1 MYSCFPT
8 GREFEVFLN
17 SFLTALG
24 FEEVVTTQ
32 YVGDKG
38 IDLTCIKSGL
48 DLNGTDTINYYVQAK
63 RYARSNK
70 VQPKEVRDLKGT
82 TKRDKNGNILN
93 SNYINVF
100 ITTSTFTKAALTEAT
115 DNPNMPVI
123 TIDGEQLIQYC
134 IEKGIGFNYKPVF
147 SKNEIIALTQS
158 TPTVNTAATNET
170 EYLVEREITKNDI
183 RARILVIPQVIKSEL
198 AESEEKFTV
207 MFRDVRNRCGNS
219 HHNEYHTASDC
230 AHPDVAGNF
239 VEQPVE
245 NRQYKHHYNE
255 SENHIDVQP
264 DFNAVISAVERNAR
278 SEIAYVVYK
287 KYKRKSYAVCKR
299 SDEEHLPLLPAL
311 SAYTAIY
318 PYGV

>member
-1 MYSCFPT
+1 MTILELTNEEIDKYIDELYSCFPT
-8 GREFEVFLN
+8 GREFEIFLN

-38 IDLTCIKSGL
+38 IDLTCIKNGL

-63 RYARSNK
+63 RYARNNK

-123 TIDGEQLIQYC
+123 TIDGAQLIQYC

-147 SKNEIIALTQS
+147 SKNEIISLTQS
-158 TPTVNTAATNET
+158 APTANTVYTNKT

-183 RARILVIPQVIKSEL
+183 RARMLVIPQIIKSEL
-198 AESEEKFTV
+198 ANDKSKFTV
-207 MFRDVRNRCGNS
+207 VFNG
-219 HHNEYHTASDC
+219 
-230 AHPDVAGNF
+230 
-239 VEQPVE
+239 VEKQLNIDKARYYLSGVTDFY
-245 NRQYKHHYNE
+245 RQFGLLA
-255 SENHIDVQP
+255 DDGV
-264 DFNAVISAVERNAR
+264 F
-278 SEIAYVVYK
+278 
-287 KYKRKSYAVCKR
+287 VCKKAKWKI
-299 SDEEHLPLLPAL
+299 DGDKIIVDL
-311 SAYTAIY
+311 
-318 PYGV
+318 V

>member
-1 MYSCFPT
+1 MTILELTKEEIDKYIDELYSCFST
-8 GREFEVFLN
+8 GREFEIFLN
-17 SFLTALG
+17 SFLGALG

-93 SNYINVF
+93 NNYVNVF

-123 TIDGEQLIQYC
+123 TIDGAQLIQYC
-134 IEKGIGFNYKPVF
+134 IEKGIGFNYRPVF
-147 SKNEIIALTQS
+147 SKNEIISLTQS
-158 TPTVNTAATNET
+158 APTVNTVATNET

-198 AESEEKFTV
+198 SENQEKFIVVFNGIEKLLNVDKT
-207 MFRDVRNRCGNS
+207 R
-219 HHNEYHTASDC
+219 
-230 AHPDVAGNF
+230 
-239 VEQPVE
+239 
-245 NRQYKHHYNE
+245 RQYFGGVTDFYKQFGLLTTDGVFV
-255 SENHIDVQP
+255 SKKAKWKIDGDKIIV
-264 DFNAVISAVERNAR
+264 DLI
-278 SEIAYVVYK
+278 
-287 KYKRKSYAVCKR
+287 
-299 SDEEHLPLLPAL
+299 
-311 SAYTAIY
+311 
-318 PYGV
+318 

>member
-1 MYSCFPT
+1 MTLLELTDEEINKYIDELYSCFPT

-17 SFLTALG
+17 SFLVALG

-100 ITTSTFTKAALTEAT
+100 ITTSTFTKAALSEAT

-123 TIDGEQLIQYC
+123 TIDGAQLIQYC

-147 SKNEIIALTQS
+147 SKNEIISLTQCE
-158 TPTVNTAATNET
+158 PTSNRFDNTDTA
-170 EYLVEREITKNDI
+170 YLVEREITKNDI
-183 RARILVIPQVIKSEL
+183 RAKILVIPQIIKSEL
-198 AESEEKFTV
+198 
-207 MFRDVRNRCGNS
+207 
-219 HHNEYHTASDC
+219 
-230 AHPDVAGNF
+230 
-239 VEQPVE
+239 
-245 NRQYKHHYNE
+245 
-255 SENHIDVQP
+255 SENEDKFNVVFNGVEKHLNIDKSRRYFGGVT
-264 DFNAVISAVERNAR
+264 DF
-278 SEIAYVVYK
+278 YK
-287 KYKRKSYAVCKR
+287 QFGLLT
-299 SDEEHLPLLPAL
+299 SDGTFVSKKAKWKMDGSKILVDL
-311 SAYTAIY
+311 T
-318 PYGV
+318 

>member
-1 MYSCFPT
+1 MTILELTKEEKEKYIDELYSCFPT

-17 SFLTALG
+17 SFLVALG

-100 ITTSTFTKAALTEAT
+100 ITTSTFTSAALSEAT

-123 TIDGEQLIQYC
+123 TIDGVQLIQYC
-134 IEKGIGFNYKPVF
+134 IEKGIGFNFKPVF
-147 SKNEIIALTQS
+147 SKNEIIALTKCEQNSNTVATTQS
-158 TPTVNTAATNET
+158 
-170 EYLVEREITKNDI
+170 EYLVEREITKNDV
-183 RARILVIPQVIKSEL
+183 RAKILVIPQVVKSEL
-198 AESEEKFTV
+198 AGNKEKFSVVFNGVQKQLKVDKTRRYFGGV
-207 MFRDVRNRCGNS
+207 TDFYNQFGLL
-219 HHNEYHTASDC
+219 TSDGSFISKK
-230 AHPDVAGNF
+230 A
-239 VEQPVE
+239 
-245 NRQYKHHYNE
+245 KWK
-255 SENHIDVQP
+255 IDGDKIIV
-264 DFNAVISAVERNAR
+264 DLI
-278 SEIAYVVYK
+278 
-287 KYKRKSYAVCKR
+287 
-299 SDEEHLPLLPAL
+299 
-311 SAYTAIY
+311 
-318 PYGV
+318 

>member
-1 MYSCFPT
+1 MNTTDKTILELTTEETEKYIDELYSCFPT

-123 TIDGEQLIQYC
+123 TIDGAQLIQYC

-207 MFRDVRNRCGNS
+207 MFNGSQKQLKIDKSRRYFGGVTD
-219 HHNEYHTASDC
+219 
-230 AHPDVAGNF
+230 F
-239 VEQPVE
+239 
-245 NRQYKHHYNE
+245 YKQFGLLTTDGVFL
-255 SENHIDVQP
+255 S
-264 DFNAVISAVERNAR
+264 
-278 SEIAYVVYK
+278 K
-287 KYKRKSYAVCKR
+287 KAKWKINGDKIIV
-299 SDEEHLPLLPAL
+299 DL
-311 SAYTAIY
+311 
-318 PYGV
+318 V

>member
-1 MYSCFPT
+1 MNNTDKTILELTTEETEKYIDELYSCFPT

-123 TIDGEQLIQYC
+123 TIDGAQLIQYC

-147 SKNEIIALTQS
+147 SKNEIISLTQS
-158 TPTVNTAATNET
+158 APTVNTVATSET

-207 MFRDVRNRCGNS
+207 VFNGSQKQLKIDKSRRYFSGVTD
-219 HHNEYHTASDC
+219 
-230 AHPDVAGNF
+230 F
-239 VEQPVE
+239 
-245 NRQYKHHYNE
+245 YKQF
-255 SENHIDVQP
+255 SLLTTDGV
-264 DFNAVISAVERNAR
+264 FTS
-278 SEIAYVVYK
+278 K
-287 KYKRKSYAVCKR
+287 KAKWKINGDKIIV
-299 SDEEHLPLLPAL
+299 DLD
-311 SAYTAIY
+311 
-318 PYGV
+318 

>member
-1 MYSCFPT
+1 MTLLELTKEEIDKYIDELYSCFPT
-8 GREFEVFLN
+8 GREFEIFLN
-17 SFLTALG
+17 SFLVALG

-100 ITTSTFTKAALTEAT
+100 ITTSTFTKAALSEAT

-134 IEKGIGFNYKPVF
+134 IEKSIGFNFKPVF
-147 SKNEIIALTQS
+147 SKNDIIALTQREQK
-158 TPTVNTAATNET
+158 TNVVTTTET
-170 EYLVEREITKNDI
+170 GYLVEREITKNDI
-183 RARILVIPQVIKSEL
+183 RAKILVIPQVVKSEL
-198 AESEEKFTV
+198 AENEEKFTV
-207 MFRDVRNRCGNS
+207 VFNGIQKQLNVNKTRRYFGGVTD
-219 HHNEYHTASDC
+219 
-230 AHPDVAGNF
+230 F
-239 VEQPVE
+239 
-245 NRQYKHHYNE
+245 YKQFGLLTT
-255 SENHIDVQP
+255 DGV
-264 DFNAVISAVERNAR
+264 F
-278 SEIAYVVYK
+278 
-287 KYKRKSYAVCKR
+287 VCKKAKWKI
-299 SDEEHLPLLPAL
+299 DGANIIVDL
-311 SAYTAIY
+311 I
-318 PYGV
+318 